1 MLRKIC
7 IFLKLAL
14 LLPINKQPM
23 QFVLVDIADREKFY
37 PFSLTQSV
45 AQFRMG
51 IYSFQERWEHL
62 LNKETA
68 IYTVPYLQKLYHNSD
83 FLQNKEAAIFINVT
97 CIPTADLVDAIL
109 NLKFGEKI
117 ISKSGKWIATY
128 TDERSIEKILLANFT
143 PITFEQGAFVQDAM
157 GMLQLHT
164 KFIENDFNWAKKHGA
179 GIKIDTS
186 NKVIQPENIFI
197 EKGAEVH
204 CAILNASTGPI
215 YIGKNAMIMEGAAI
229 RGPFVLG
236 KKGVVKMNTSIY
248 GATTIGPYCL
258 AGGEIKNSIL
268 MGYSNKGHEGYLGDS
283 IIGQWCNLGAGTCN
297 SNIKNTAGPIQMWN
311 EAKQIWETVGQ
322 KMGMLVG
329 DYSRFAIQSSIN
341 TGSYIG
347 VSANIFGN
355 GLLPK
360 FIPNFTWGVVS
371 GYQIDKAIEDIGNWK
386 QLKGFVMSE
395 EEKQVLQKLYIK
407 AS

>member
-1 MLRKIC
+1 
-7 IFLKLAL
+7 
-14 LLPINKQPM
+14 M

-68 IYTVPYLQKLYHNSD
+68 IYTVPYLQKLYNNSD

-97 CIPTADLVDAIL
+97 CIPTTDLVDAIL

-117 ISKSGKWIATY
+117 ISNSGKWIATY

-215 YIGKNAMIMEGAAI
+215 YIGKNAMVMEGTAI

-236 KKGVVKMNTSIY
+236 EKGVVKMNTSIY

>member
-1 MLRKIC
+1 
-7 IFLKLAL
+7 
-14 LLPINKQPM
+14 M

-97 CIPTADLVDAIL
+97 CIPTTDLVDEIL

-164 KFIENDFNWAKKHGA
+164 KFIENDFNWAKKHGV

-215 YIGKNAMIMEGAAI
+215 YIGKNAMVMEGAAI

-236 KKGVVKMNTSIY
+236 EKGVVKMNTSIY

>member
-1 MLRKIC
+1 
-7 IFLKLAL
+7 
-14 LLPINKQPM
+14 
-23 QFVLVDIADREKFY
+23 
-37 PFSLTQSV
+37 
-45 AQFRMG
+45 
-51 IYSFQERWEHL
+51 L

-68 IYTVPYLQKLYHNSD
+68 IYTAPYLQKLYDNSD

-97 CIPTADLVDAIL
+97 CIPTTDLVEAIL
-109 NLKFGEKI
+109 NLKIGEKI

-128 TDERSIEKILLANFT
+128 SEDRTFEKILLGNFA
-143 PITFEQGAFVQDAM
+143 PITFEKGEFVQDAI

-164 KFIENDFNWAKKHGA
+164 KFIENDFTWVKKHVT

-215 YIGKNAMIMEGAAI
+215 YIGKNAMIMEGTAI

-236 KKGVVKMNTSIY
+236 EKGVVKMNTSIY

-258 AGGEIKNSIL
+258 AGGEIKNSVL
-268 MGYSNKGHEGYLGDS
+268 MGFSNKGHEGYLGDS
-283 IIGQWCNLGAGTCN
+283 IIGHWCNLGAGTCN

-360 FIPNFTWGVVS
+360 FIPNFTWGIVP

-386 QLKGFVMSE
+386 QLKGFVMTE
-395 EEKQVLQKLYIK
+395 EEKQVLQRLYKK

>member
-1 MLRKIC
+1 
-7 IFLKLAL
+7 
-14 LLPINKQPM
+14 
-23 QFVLVDIADREKFY
+23 
-37 PFSLTQSV
+37 
-45 AQFRMG
+45 
-51 IYSFQERWEHL
+51 
-62 LNKETA
+62 
-68 IYTVPYLQKLYHNSD
+68 
-83 FLQNKEAAIFINVT
+83 
-97 CIPTADLVDAIL
+97 VDAIL

-215 YIGKNAMIMEGAAI
+215 YIGKNAMVMEGAAI

-236 KKGVVKMNTSIY
+236 EKGVVKMNTSIY